1 MIALMTCDAGAH
13 AHDTQ
18 RLADLWHRR
27 AALSEMEMAQI
38 YGIVLHALRAYYPA
52 ELRGL
57 PEDKE
62 ELIAQFFYSR
72 VLRLDFDQRV
82 SHASA
87 ESAPSTAYALCAYFR
102 RFLIDCLRSASVQRN
117 LSIEVDGVQAEVDAR
132 PHAPDDP
139 VETALAEHGLG
150 ERRVRELA
158 RAFIASL
165 DPSDRIILAGSL
177 GYYLNPL
184 ANVLLGR
191 IVLKERL
198 SKLQW
203 AAVALAAA
211 GITALAVGA
220 LGQLWISLVL
230 CLSFASYG
238 LLQFASVEMPRKQ
251 EIATRMKCDPS
262 HYPLRSHTGI
272 PARESNTVGHA
283 ECNDRR
289 LLNFRMSTLIREVRQ
304 SIFQDSRCYASLNAI
319 ANKCN
324 YSESKLPNQG
334 S

>member
-38 YGIVLHALRAYYPA
+38 YGIVLHALRACYPA

-177 GYYLNPL
+177 GASHDRKGGLKGVAHENEVPSYHYR
-184 ANVLLGR
+184 ACKLGVTMKKDATPGCFALTR
-191 IVLKERL
+191 IGRWIENTL
-198 SKLQW
+198 
-203 AAVALAAA
+203 
-211 GITALAVGA
+211 GI
-220 LGQLWISLVL
+220 
-230 CLSFASYG
+230 
-238 LLQFASVEMPRKQ
+238 
-251 EIATRMKCDPS
+251 EIA
-262 HYPLRSHTGI
+262 L
-272 PARESNTVGHA
+272 EN
-283 ECNDRR
+283 
-289 LLNFRMSTLIREVRQ
+289 REV
-304 SIFQDSRCYASLNAI
+304 ILVVLSLLALE
-319 ANKCN
+319 AH
-324 YSESKLPNQG
+324 E
-334 S
+334 